1 MASIILLRRV
11 PIEPPKW
18 NGLRGE
24 LKVRIAS
31 ERFYGS
37 VDRRGIERRVSE
49 YQGIDSDKIN
59 EYGRHGYREAV

>member
-18 NGLRGE
+18 KGLRDE
-24 LKVRIAS
+24 PKVRIAS
-31 ERFYGS
+31 ERLYGS

-49 YQGIDSDKIN
+49 YQEIDSDKIN
-59 EYGRHGYREAV
+59 EDGEHGYREAV